1 MNHLSPMAS
10 VTAEQM
16 TSGLSLSKTCYVDP
30 TPATGSWSS
39 KQDGDLV
46 LIFPFPLH
54 LRLCQ
59 KISCKTLLGVRLI

>member
-30 TPATGSWSS
+30 TPATGSWSC
-39 KQDGDLV
+39 KQDEDLV
-46 LIFPFPLH
+46 LLFPFPFASEALSEGQ
-54 LRLCQ
+54 L
-59 KISCKTLLGVRLI
+59 